1 MSYDPN
7 EFLDE
12 RRTVWDRFVKLTA
25 WTTAIILATLGL
37 MAIFLT

>member
-7 EFLDE
+7 DYLEE
-12 RRTVWDRFVKLTA
+12 HRTMWGRFVKLTA
-25 WTTAIILATLGL
+25 WTTAVVVATLGL